1 MEIFK
6 NKFVFILLI
15 SQFVFSQQLD
25 FDFYSGEK
33 KESNNISFKFIQQG
47 IVNINSFSNISASI
61 EAFKLSYKSIN
72 NFNSYL
78 TLFSTRTFFS
88 GKKDDKLNTLST
100 VLNPFGGTLNINIH
114 SLIPIK
120 VKEDFNSSLGV
131 KIGKKLVEARAIYL
145 PLNNRAFFENY
156 FNLGSLIQKKIIDDP
171 LNNTSLFFWS
181 YINFFLT
188 KSSKKNREIFFDN
201 KLKPLSNGYG
211 FEIGLQYN
219 RSMKILLIG
228 NKILN
233 TEKKSKLNKMIF
245 QLSISYRFLK

>member
-1 MEIFK
+1 MPK
-6 NKFVFILLI
+6 KFIVLLFIN
-15 SQFVFSQQLD
+15 QFIFSQQLD
-25 FDFYSGEK
+25 FDFYTGEK
-33 KESNNISFKFIQQG
+33 KETKSFSFKYIQQG
-47 IVNINSFSNISASI
+47 ILNLDSNANISATI
-61 EAFKLSYKSIN
+61 EAFKLSYKTKN

-88 GKKDDKLNTLST
+88 GKKDDKLNTLSSI
-100 VLNPFGGTLNINIH
+100 LNPIGGTLNINLQ

-131 KIGKKLVEARAIYL
+131 KIGKKFIEAQAIYF
-145 PLNNRAFFENY
+145 PLNNKAFFENY
-156 FNLGSLIQKKIIDDP
+156 INLGSLIQKKIIDDP

-181 YINFFLT
+181 YTNLFLT
-188 KSSKKNREIFFDN
+188 KSLKKNREIFFEN
-201 KLKPLSNGYG
+201 ELKSLSKGYG

-219 RSMKILLIG
+219 RSMKIIVIG

-233 TEKKSKLNKMIF
+233 TMKKSKLNKMIF

>member
-1 MEIFK
+1 MLK
-6 NKFVFILLI
+6 KFIVLLFIN
-15 SQFVFSQQLD
+15 QFVFSQQLD
-25 FDFYSGEK
+25 FDFYTGEK
-33 KESNNISFKFIQQG
+33 KETKSFSFKYIQQG
-47 IVNINSFSNISASI
+47 ILNLDSNANISVTI
-61 EAFKLSYKSIN
+61 EAFKLSYKTKN

-88 GKKDDKLNTLST
+88 GKKDDKLNTLSSI
-100 VLNPFGGTLNINIH
+100 LNPIGGTLNINLQ

-131 KIGKKLVEARAIYL
+131 KIGKKFIEAQAIYF
-145 PLNNRAFFENY
+145 PLNNKAFFENY
-156 FNLGSLIQKKIIDDP
+156 INLGSLIQKKIIDDP

-181 YINFFLT
+181 YTNLFLT
-188 KSSKKNREIFFDN
+188 KSLKKNREIFFDN
-201 KLKPLSNGYG
+201 ELKSLSKGYG

-219 RSMKILLIG
+219 RSMKIIVIG

-233 TEKKSKLNKMIF
+233 TMKKSKLNKMIF

>member
-1 MEIFK
+1 MPK
-6 NKFVFILLI
+6 KFIVLLFIN
-15 SQFVFSQQLD
+15 QFVFSQQLD
-25 FDFYSGEK
+25 FDFYTGEK
-33 KESNNISFKFIQQG
+33 KETKSFSFKYIQQG
-47 IVNINSFSNISASI
+47 ILNLDSNANISATI
-61 EAFKLSYKSIN
+61 EAFKLSYKTKN

-88 GKKDDKLNTLST
+88 GKKDDKLNTLSSI
-100 VLNPFGGTLNINIH
+100 LNPIGGTLNINLQ

-131 KIGKKLVEARAIYL
+131 KIGKKFIEAQAIYF
-145 PLNNRAFFENY
+145 PLNNKAFFENY
-156 FNLGSLIQKKIIDDP
+156 INLGSLIQKKIIDDP

-181 YINFFLT
+181 YTNLFLT
-188 KSSKKNREIFFDN
+188 KSLKKNREIFFQN
-201 KLKPLSNGYG
+201 ELKSLSKGYG

-219 RSMKILLIG
+219 RSMKIIVIG

-233 TEKKSKLNKMIF
+233 TMKKSKLNKMIF

>member
-1 MEIFK
+1 MLK
-6 NKFVFILLI
+6 KFIVLLFIN
-15 SQFVFSQQLD
+15 QFVFSQQLD
-25 FDFYSGEK
+25 FDFYTGEK
-33 KESNNISFKFIQQG
+33 KETKSFSFKYIQQG
-47 IVNINSFSNISASI
+47 ILNLDSNANISATI
-61 EAFKLSYKSIN
+61 EAFKLSYKTKN

-88 GKKDDKLNTLST
+88 GKKDDKLNTLSSI
-100 VLNPFGGTLNINIH
+100 LNPIGGTLNINLQ

-131 KIGKKLVEARAIYL
+131 KIGKKFIEAQAIYF
-145 PLNNRAFFENY
+145 PLNNKAFFENY
-156 FNLGSLIQKKIIDDP
+156 INLGSLIQKKIIDDP

-181 YINFFLT
+181 YTNLFLT
-188 KSSKKNREIFFDN
+188 KSSEKNREIFFEN
-201 KLKPLSNGYG
+201 KLKSLSKGYG

-219 RSMKILLIG
+219 RSMKIIVIG

-233 TEKKSKLNKMIF
+233 TMKKSKLNKMIF

>member
-1 MEIFK
+1 MLK
-6 NKFVFILLI
+6 KFIVLLFIN
-15 SQFVFSQQLD
+15 QFVFSQQLD
-25 FDFYSGEK
+25 FDFYTGEK
-33 KESNNISFKFIQQG
+33 KETKSFSFKYIQQG
-47 IVNINSFSNISASI
+47 ILNLDSNANISATI
-61 EAFKLSYKSIN
+61 EAFKLSYKTKN

-88 GKKDDKLNTLST
+88 GKKDDKLNTLSSI
-100 VLNPFGGTLNINIH
+100 LNPIGGTLNINLQ

-131 KIGKKLVEARAIYL
+131 KIGKKFIEAQAIYF
-145 PLNNRAFFENY
+145 PLNNKAFFENY
-156 FNLGSLIQKKIIDDP
+156 INLGSLIQKKIIDDP

-181 YINFFLT
+181 YTNLFLT
-188 KSSKKNREIFFDN
+188 KSLKKNREIFFEN
-201 KLKPLSNGYG
+201 ELKSLSKGYG

-219 RSMKILLIG
+219 RSMKIIVIG

-233 TEKKSKLNKMIF
+233 TMKKSKLNKMIF

>member
-1 MEIFK
+1 MKIFK
-6 NKFVFILLI
+6 NFAFLFFLI
-15 SQFVFSQQLD
+15 NQFTFSQQID
-25 FDFYSGEK
+25 FDFYTGEK
-33 KESNNISFKFIQQG
+33 KESKSFSFKFIQQG
-47 IVNINSFSNISASI
+47 IVNINSYANISASI

-100 VLNPFGGTLNINIH
+100 ILNPIGGTLNINFQ

-131 KIGKKLVEARAIYL
+131 KIGKKFIEAQAIYF
-145 PLNNRAFFENY
+145 PLDNKAFFENY
-156 FNLGSLIQKKIIDDP
+156 INLGSLIQKKIIDDP

-181 YINFFLT
+181 YTNLFLT
-188 KSSKKNREIFFDN
+188 KSLKKNREIFFEN
-201 KLKPLSNGYG
+201 ELKSLSKGYG

-219 RSMKILLIG
+219 RSMKIIVIG

-233 TEKKSKLNKMIF
+233 TMKKSKLNKMIF

>member
-1 MEIFK
+1 MLK
-6 NKFVFILLI
+6 KFIVLLFIN
-15 SQFVFSQQLD
+15 QFVFSQQLD
-25 FDFYSGEK
+25 FDFYTGEK
-33 KESNNISFKFIQQG
+33 KETKSFSFKYIQQG
-47 IVNINSFSNISASI
+47 ILNLDSNANISATI
-61 EAFKLSYKSIN
+61 EAFKLSYKTKN

-88 GKKDDKLNTLST
+88 GKKDDKLNTLSSI
-100 VLNPFGGTLNINIH
+100 LNPIGGTLNINLQ

-131 KIGKKLVEARAIYL
+131 KIGKKFIEAQAIYF
-145 PLNNRAFFENY
+145 PLDNKAFFENY
-156 FNLGSLIQKKIIDDP
+156 INLGSLIQKKIIDDP

-181 YINFFLT
+181 YTNLFLT
-188 KSSKKNREIFFDN
+188 KSLKKNREIFFEN
-201 KLKPLSNGYG
+201 ELKSLSKGYG

-219 RSMKILLIG
+219 RSMKIIVIG

-233 TEKKSKLNKMIF
+233 TMKKSKLNKMIF